1 MPRHRRVVPI
11 RTNARA
17 AILAGFAGGIPSTLY
32 AIASGGDW
40 LESMNAVAAIVNAE
54 NPSIVWRVSVAAA
67 IHFTI
72 SFVFASTLLAI
83 LPHRRTLLWAS
94 ACGAV
99 IAVIDLLLLAPI
111 LFHEIAAPSFWPQLA
126 DHVVWGVV
134 VGAFAA
140 RADKKTLSTNVPR

>member
-1 MPRHRRVVPI
+1 MPRRRRVVPI
-11 RTNARA
+11 RTNACA
-17 AILAGFAGGIPSTLY
+17 ALFAGLVGGIPSTLY

-54 NPSIVWRVSVAAA
+54 NLFIVWRVSVAAA

-72 SFVFASTLLAI
+72 SFVWASALLAI

-94 ACGAV
+94 ASGAV
-99 IAVIDLLLLAPI
+99 IAVIDLLILAPI
-111 LFHEIAAPSFWPQLA
+111 LFPEIATLSFRLQLA
-126 DHVVWGVV
+126 DHVLWGVV

-140 RADKKTLSTNVPR
+140 RADKKTLSPTSH